1 MFGIFFSKNMFIIDQ
16 YVFDAMSKQSNFEL
30 ILAI

>member
-16 YVFDAMSKQSNFEL
+16 YVFGAMSSQSNFEL
-30 ILAI
+30 ILAM